1 PLHAIFFLSL
11 SAHLVVLYSFPT
23 RRSSDLFLI
32 NSLDVGR
39 GGLTKACIQQANMS
53 AELGYKTTIL
63 TFNYNSDYDIIT
75 KKLFQYY
82 SINRDVEIRNMYDFY
97 RDEKKDEKNL
107 TYVNDFISSDY
118 V

>member
-1 PLHAIFFLSL
+1 MGKEI
-11 SAHLVVLYSFPT
+11 Y
-23 RRSSDLFLI
+23 FLI

-75 KKLFQYY
+75 EKLFQYY

-97 RDEKKDEKNL
+97 RDEKNVEEDL
-107 TYVNDFISSDY
+107 TKVNDCISSDFAY
-118 V
+118 EKVKNKNGYRIYIGII